1 MRFLPLTLGLI
12 LLSAPALAQITVIN
26 EDGSKTTFNP
36 GETATT
42 KPAPAPKAEPEQ
54 KPEDTPKQAEQ
65 KSEPKPEPKAKTEVD
80 PEPQPIKE
88 QQAPAPAQKQKAE
101 PKPAPAPKAE
111 PKKEPLPAA
120 PKSQPVEK
128 PQPAE
133 KTQAEPQHILDT
145 IEWGAPP
152 VPPRKP
158 VYEQAAP
165 TSSKSASK
173 PIIPPSPRD
182 IRVISQNTAIG
193 IALDHAPPAKD
204 FKVFANEHKGKPAY
218 SVMFR
223 TDDGPYEVLVDAV
236 TGRILDKGYLQY

>member
-54 KPEDTPKQAEQ
+54 KPQDTPKQAEPKSVPKPAP
-65 KSEPKPEPKAKTEVD
+65 KSEAEPEPV
-80 PEPQPIKE
+80 KE
-88 QQAPAPAQKQKAE
+88 QQTPAQKQKAE

-111 PKKEPLPAA
+111 PKKEQPPAA

-128 PQPAE
+128 PQPAG
-133 KTQAEPQHILDT
+133 KTLAEPQHILDT

-158 VYEQAAP
+158 VFEQAAP
-165 TSSKSASK
+165 ISSESASK

-193 IALDHAPPAKD
+193 IALDHAPAAKD
-204 FKVFANEHKGKPAY
+204 FKVFANEYKGKPAY